1 MNTYISVYK
10 YLYYN
15 FFMFRENYNSSYF
28 NYDGNNYLKKKF
40 FNVGEGRRFDPG
52 LRVSSSCH
60 SAHSLSMFEIILLLW
75 FTIQLVIHIKPS
87 LSIITSPEHVD
98 REYSLIYNDEIG

>member
-52 LRVSSSCH
+52 LRVSS
-60 SAHSLSMFEIILLLW
+60 M
-75 FTIQLVIHIKPS
+75 
-87 LSIITSPEHVD
+87 
-98 REYSLIYNDEIG
+98 